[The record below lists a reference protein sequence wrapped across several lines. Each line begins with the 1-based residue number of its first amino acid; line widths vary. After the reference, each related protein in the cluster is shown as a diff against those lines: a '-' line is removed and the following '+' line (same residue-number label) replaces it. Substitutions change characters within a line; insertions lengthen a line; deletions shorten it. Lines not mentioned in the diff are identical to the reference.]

1 MKNDPVFKQRPMYKG
16 YKAYEYLEEGVDY
29 PKIEWSQW
37 DWAGRRLVELNSEQE
52 AMADEIFEKY
62 PYIALHEHPCYHPK
76 NMKEPSKFMEAYRC
90 GRQFKAYDALSY
102 SKIDCVFDNMSDGT
116 NLISS
121 MAGWKWNDVIH
132 DLGMHLCDM
141 AHQDFLIQCKRVED
155 IYKAKKEGK
164 IAWVPVVEGAAIIE
178 NELDRIDILYGLG
191 VRQLGITYSETNALG
206 NGLREEYDAGLTV
219 FGKECVERMNKVGM
233 LIDVSHCG
241 PKTAYDSV
249 IHSKKPIIASH
260 LGARKIWNI
269 KRMFPD
275 DTMEIIAKKGGVVAI
290 EASPHT
296 TMSETNKTHSLDTVM
311 EHFEYIK
318 NLVGIDHVAFGIDSL
333 YGDHVGLHHAFDDHF
348 STKQDSVGVEFEEVP
363 FVWGLENPTEASW
376 NIVRELVKRGYS
388 EKDIAKVIGG
398 NALRVLNEV
407 WC

>member
-1 MKNDPVFKQRPMYKG
+1 MKNEITFRQKPMYRG
-16 YKAYEYLEEGVDY
+16 YSAYEYLEEGIDY

-37 DWAGRRLVELNSEQE
+37 DWAGRHLVALNSEQE
-52 AMADEIFEKY
+52 AMAEEIFEKY
-62 PYIALHEHPCYHPK
+62 PYIALHEHPSYHPK
-76 NMKEPSKFMEAYRC
+76 DMKNPSKFMDAYRC

-102 SKIDCVFDNMSDGT
+102 SKIDCVFDNMADGT

-132 DLGMHLCDM
+132 DLGMHLCDL
-141 AHQDFLIQCKRVED
+141 AHQDFLIQCKGVED
-155 IYKAKKEGK
+155 IYRAKREGK

-178 NELDRIDILYGLG
+178 NEVDRIDILYGLG

-206 NGLREEYDAGLTV
+206 SGLREENDGGLTV
-219 FGKECVERMNKVGM
+219 FGKQCVERMNKVGM

-241 PKTAYDSV
+241 PKTAYDAV
-249 IHSKKPIIASH
+249 VHSKKPIIASH

-269 KRMFPD
+269 KRMFLD
-275 DTMEIIAKKGGVVAI
+275 ETIKIIAEKGGVVAI

-318 NLVGIDHVAFGIDSL
+318 NLIGIDHVAFGIDSL
-333 YGDHVGLHHAFDDHF
+333 YGDHVGLHHAFDDLF
-348 STKQDSVGVEFEEVP
+348 STKQDSAGVEYEEVP
-363 FVWGLENPTEASW
+363 FVKGLENPTEASW

-388 EKDIAKVIGG
+388 EKEIAKVIGG
-398 NALRVLNEV
+398 NALRVLDEV